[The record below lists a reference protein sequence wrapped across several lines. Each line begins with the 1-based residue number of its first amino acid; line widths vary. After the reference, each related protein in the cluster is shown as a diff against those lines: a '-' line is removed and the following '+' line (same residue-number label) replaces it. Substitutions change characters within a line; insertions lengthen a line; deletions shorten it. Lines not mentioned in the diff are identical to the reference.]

1 MAIRLLTT
9 IESLREELGL
19 QGGLL
24 DKEML
29 LHKAALEK
37 LISASSPN
45 TKNLLPSSSS
55 VSISSSSSSSS
66 PSPSPFLNEASSP
79 SKRFVQFSKTQPL
92 QTTSDS
98 DLLSVS
104 APASLSSRKSA
115 GKDENM
121 ILSTHGQQDT
131 TLAIDSIQT
140 ENLHYTLPCPI
151 SPTRTVPNTT
161 SWKNEGVGER
171 TASGIELGRVTDS
184 PPIPVQVQDPSV
196 NEMKISVLSEEI
208 RSLNR

>member
-1 MAIRLLTT
+1 
-9 IESLREELGL
+9 
-19 QGGLL
+19 
-24 DKEML
+24 ML

-45 TKNLLPSSSS
+45 TKNLLSSS
-55 VSISSSSSSSS
+55 VSISSSSSSPA
-66 PSPSPFLNEASSP
+66 PSSPFLSEASSP
-79 SKRFVQFSKTQPL
+79 SKRFVQFSNTQPL

-98 DLLSVS
+98 DLLSAS
-104 APASLSSRKSA
+104 APASFSSKKSA

-121 ILSTHGQQDT
+121 ILSIHGQQDT
-131 TLAIDSIQT
+131 TLAIDSIQK
-140 ENLHYTLPCPI
+140 ENLHFTLPCPI
-151 SPTRTVPNTT
+151 SPTRSVPNTT
-161 SWKNEGVGER
+161 SWKIEGVGER